1 MKTKMFLAHATRSA
15 IDLTWDNL
23 YRKAM
28 LNEGVIE
35 SSDSSAA
42 KRNLVSESSPMS
54 VIAPNLRQRR
64 ILAILANG
72 DLIWEI
78 SRSTRWTLF
87 NPRTAK
93 DLLLTSR
100 EVADMD
106 VAGWIQRNDNRE
118 EHRLDSWE
126 ISPLGRE
133 TLVASHKTF

>member
-1 MKTKMFLAHATRSA
+1 
-15 IDLTWDNL
+15 
-23 YRKAM
+23 M

-42 KRNLVSESSPMS
+42 KRNLVSESSQTS
-54 VIAPNLRQRR
+54 RIAPNLRQRR
-64 ILAILANG
+64 ILAILADG

-133 TLVASHKTF
+133 TLVGSHKTF